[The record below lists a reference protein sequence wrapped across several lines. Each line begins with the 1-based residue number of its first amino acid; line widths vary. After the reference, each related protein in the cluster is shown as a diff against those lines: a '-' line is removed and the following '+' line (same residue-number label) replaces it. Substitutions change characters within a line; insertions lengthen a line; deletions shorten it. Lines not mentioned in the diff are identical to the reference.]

1 MNYDQIRDTMIK
13 LEKSLTKLAMKDAG
27 LMLKDG
33 DYYDAMNIG
42 DNLLNLSKGK
52 NEMIFDVLGR
62 PSIMV
67 NYPIDEWAR
76 LDFLSNNS
84 TLFTPDGRTLHPA
97 FYVNGAPR
105 AFQQAKYLGARV
117 NGVNT
122 PVSLYGMIPS
132 HTLTLDQMITLANAM
147 GNGFALSTNAIW
159 SYLTL
164 LSMRLGFQPR
174 GNSSYGK
181 SHAASEYGEAANVSG
196 SNVYLTRTGTGPDA
210 WRLLGSIF
218 EPADMVG
225 NGFERYADLKYV
237 DGKWRI
243 VPDNNAAVNGVDLS
257 ASSVLFKEMDQ
268 TGAFVAPGTEGTL
281 GYDYINP
288 APETESAAFEIAST
302 MTNQQANG
310 TPYGAMYFASL
321 LARDGVT
328 VPAMA
333 KELLLAPCAVAPAG
347 RNTMRNL
354 GENTP
359 CAGGAPDYGGTA
371 GLGYRGGGNVRSHTN
386 IYIVFRVC
394 RLI

>member
-13 LEKSLTKLAMKDAG
+13 LEKSLTKLAMKDSG
-27 LMLKDG
+27 LILKDG

-42 DNLLNLSKGK
+42 DNILNLSQGK
-52 NEMIFDVLGR
+52 NEVIFDVLGR
-62 PSIMV
+62 PNIMV

-117 NGVNT
+117 GNTNT
-122 PVSLYGMIPS
+122 PASLFGMVPS
-132 HTLTLDQMITLANAM
+132 HTLTLDQMLALANAM

-174 GNSSYGK
+174 GNTSYGK
-181 SHAASEYGEAANVSG
+181 SHAASEYAEAATVSG
-196 SNVYLTRTGTGPDA
+196 SRVYLTKTGTGSDA

-257 ASSVLFKEMDQ
+257 TSSTLFKEMAQD
-268 TGAFVAPGTEGTL
+268 GSLVAPGTEGTL
-281 GYDYINP
+281 GYDYVAP
-288 APETESAAFEIAST
+288 APASGSAAFEIAST

-310 TPYGAMYFASL
+310 TPYGGAYFASL
-321 LARDGVT
+321 GVRDGVT
-328 VPAMA
+328 VPPLA

-347 RNTMRNL
+347 YNTMRNL
-354 GENTP
+354 GECTP
-359 CAGGAPDYGGTA
+359 YAGGDPSNGVYT
-371 GLGYRGGGNVRSHTN
+371 GLGYRYGGSRSGT
-386 IYIVFRVC
+386 YVGFVFRVC

>member
-1 MNYDQIRDTMIK
+1 MNYDQIRYTMIK
-13 LEKSLTKLAMKDAG
+13 LEKSLTTLAMKDSG
-27 LMLKDG
+27 LILRDG

-42 DNLLNLSKGK
+42 DNLLNLSQGK
-52 NEMIFDVLGR
+52 NEMTFDVLGR

-132 HTLTLDQMITLANAM
+132 HTLTLDQMLTLANAM

-196 SNVYLTRTGTGPDA
+196 SNVYLTRARNGP
-210 WRLLGSIF
+210 
-218 EPADMVG
+218 
-225 NGFERYADLKYV
+225 
-237 DGKWRI
+237 
-243 VPDNNAAVNGVDLS
+243 
-257 ASSVLFKEMDQ
+257 
-268 TGAFVAPGTEGTL
+268 
-281 GYDYINP
+281 
-288 APETESAAFEIAST
+288 
-302 MTNQQANG
+302 
-310 TPYGAMYFASL
+310 
-321 LARDGVT
+321 
-328 VPAMA
+328 
-333 KELLLAPCAVAPAG
+333 
-347 RNTMRNL
+347 
-354 GENTP
+354 
-359 CAGGAPDYGGTA
+359 
-371 GLGYRGGGNVRSHTN
+371 
-386 IYIVFRVC
+386 
-394 RLI
+394 